1 MSSSQDKNSTLSP
14 TIDLL
19 KFQDDFVE
27 FQGSCAF
34 LCDAFIALTTAQL
47 VIDKASANGLN
58 MYAGQVKL
66 RAQELKEQLQAIR
79 EK

>member
-1 MSSSQDKNSTLSP
+1 MSSSQDKNSTSSP

-19 KFQDDFVE
+19 KFQDDFIE
-27 FQGSCAF
+27 FQGACAF
-34 LCDAFIALTTAQL
+34 LCDSIIALTTAQL
-47 VIDKASANGLN
+47 VLDKASVHGLHR
-58 MYAGQVKL
+58 YAGQVKL